1 MELEA
6 SLRMETIRNLAARA
20 FRKAAITIEPAEKRL
35 DISDEYVNW
44 LCFANAGMLDRGNL
58 YLMDY
63 AISRLPSAAPIL
75 EIGSFCGLS
84 TNVLTHYKRKHKV
97 QNKLITCDKWEF
109 ENAGNGSDRVGDS
122 PIQFSGYKTFVRE
135 SFLRNTR
142 MFSGEDLPYTM
153 EMTSEEFFAAWREGK
168 VAAQDVFGRAMTL
181 GGPISFCY
189 IDGDHTYEGA
199 KKDFLGCDAFLEKGG
214 FLLFDDSTVENFG
227 VRKLMPEVV
236 AGGKYRLVATNPNH
250 LFEKVECGSLL
261 PL

>member
-1 MELEA
+1 MG
-6 SLRMETIRNLAARA
+6 TIRNLAARA

-63 AISRLPSAAPIL
+63 ALSRLPSGAPIL

-84 TNVLTHYKRKHKV
+84 ANVLTHYKRKHKV

-109 ENAGNGSDRVGDS
+109 ENAGKKSDYVGDS
-122 PIQFSGYKTFVRE
+122 PVQFSGYKTFVRE

-153 EMTSEEFFAAWREGK
+153 EMTSEEFFEAWRGER
-168 VAAQDVFGRAMTL
+168 AAKDVFGREMTL
-181 GGPISFCY
+181 GGRLSFCY

-199 KKDFLGCDAFLEKGG
+199 KKDFLGCDAFLEKDG
-214 FLLFDDSTVENFG
+214 FLLFDDSTVETFG
-227 VRKLMPEVV
+227 VRKLMPEVL
-236 AGGKYRLVATNPNH
+236 ASGGYALVAQNPNH
-250 LFEKVECGSLL
+250 LFRKTR
-261 PL
+261 P